1 MMTEKNI
8 RVFIVDDH
16 QIMIDGIKSMLAHE
30 KGLTI
35 VGHANN
41 GKLALSLLENLETD
55 VILMDIEM
63 PVMNG
68 IDATRIITAKYPS
81 VKIIVLSTYDEKS
94 LVKTM
99 FDAGAK
105 GYVLKNIN
113 REILVEAIITVAE
126 GGVYQGTDVLISMA
140 RKPVDGDREVKY
152 GDSVVSQVLSQRE
165 IDVLKHIVSGLSSK
179 DIAEQ
184 LFISPKTVET
194 HRNNIMKKLN
204 VHNIASLVKYAV
216 KAGIVD

>member
-1 MMTEKNI
+1 
-8 RVFIVDDH
+8 
-16 QIMIDGIKSMLAHE
+16 
-30 KGLTI
+30 

-55 VILMDIEM
+55 IILMDIEM

-68 IDATRIITAKYPS
+68 IDATRIITARYPS

-99 FDAGAK
+99 FEAGAK

-113 REILVEAIITVAE
+113 REILVEAILTVAE
-126 GGVYQGTDVLISMA
+126 GGIYQGTDVLISMA
-140 RKPVDGDREVKY
+140 RKPVDGNREVKY
-152 GDSVVSQVLSQRE
+152 SDSVVSHVLSQRE

-184 LFISPKTVET
+184 LFISHKTVET
-194 HRNNIMKKLN
+194 HRNNIMKKLD

-216 KAGIVD
+216 KSGLVD